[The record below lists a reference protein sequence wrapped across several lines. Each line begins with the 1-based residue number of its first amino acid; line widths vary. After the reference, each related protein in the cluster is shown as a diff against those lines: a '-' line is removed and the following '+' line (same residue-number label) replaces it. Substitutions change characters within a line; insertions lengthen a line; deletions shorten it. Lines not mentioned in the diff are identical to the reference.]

1 MSKFKSDKGY
11 ANGYSNGYSNT
22 PKKTQQNLVLEL
34 KARNNQAYEESNG
47 SETSDDDS

>member
-1 MSKFKSDKGY
+1 MTKLKSDKGY
-11 ANGYSNGYSNT
+11 GNGYSNGHTNT
-22 PKKTQQNLVLEL
+22 PKQTQKNLFLEL